1 MRPGR
6 WPDPYRRSKKFH
18 RWRYDR
24 GQTITTKGMHLAFSG
39 LKDAVVVVTGGGRG
53 IGAGIGQALAAHGA
67 RPVLVDVDEAGLAAT
82 ARALGA
88 KGAQVST
95 HRLDIT
101 DAQAVTSTV
110 NAIAQANGG
119 RIDGLVNAA
128 GILHLQGILEQEP
141 EAFERV
147 IRVNVFGAFLVS
159 QAVARVMAQRK
170 RGSIVTIASVAAH
183 QPRFRQAAYC
193 TSKAAVAHLTRAFG
207 LELAK
212 LGIRCNNVSPGPTAT
227 DMIRD
232 VIKKTGSDDH
242 ILNGVREEFRM
253 GIPMGRMAEVDDIAR
268 SVLFL
273 LSDDAAYTTM
283 QDLVVDGGHTL
294 GT

>member
-1 MRPGR
+1 MA
-6 WPDPYRRSKKFH
+6 Y
-18 RWRYDR
+18 
-24 GQTITTKGMHLAFSG
+24 SG

-53 IGAGIGQALAAHGA
+53 IGAGIGESLVAHGA
-67 RPVLVDVDEAGLAAT
+67 RPVLIDIDAATLAAT
-82 ARALGA
+82 SQALAA
-88 KGAQVST
+88 KGGKVTT
-95 HRLDIT
+95 HCIDIG
-101 DAQAVTSTV
+101 DSQAVTSTV
-110 NAIAQANGG
+110 AAIAQANGG

-128 GILHLQGILEQEP
+128 GVLHLAGVLDHEP
-141 EAFERV
+141 AAFERV
-147 IRVNVFGAFLVS
+147 MRVNVFGAFLVT
-159 QAVARVMAQRK
+159 QAVAKVMAARK

-227 DMIRD
+227 EMIRD
-232 VIKKTGSDDH
+232 VIKKTGTDDH

-253 GIPMGRMAEVDDIAR
+253 GIPMGRMGEVDDIAR